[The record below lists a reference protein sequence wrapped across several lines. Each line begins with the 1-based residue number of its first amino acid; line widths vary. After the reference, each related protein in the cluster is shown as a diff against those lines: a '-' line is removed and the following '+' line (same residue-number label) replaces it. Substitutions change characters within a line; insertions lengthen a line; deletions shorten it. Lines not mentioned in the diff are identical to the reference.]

1 MASSDGDK
9 DQRRPDPKALLE
21 LAANEKR
28 GRLKVFLG
36 MAPGVGKTYA
46 MLSAAHAQKVEG
58 RDVVV
63 GVIET
68 HGRSETAVLLDG
80 LEVLPRKPVTYQG
93 HVLMEF
99 DLEAALARRPG
110 LLLVDEFAHTNAPGG
125 LHTKRFRDVEELL
138 WSGID
143 VWTTLNIQHLES
155 LTDVV
160 ERITGVTVRETVPDK
175 VLLKAD
181 EIVVVDL
188 TPADLIQRLR
198 EGKVYLPEN
207 ARRAIDQFFKPAN
220 LTALRELALRH
231 TADRVDVQMLE
242 QLRQQ
247 GIEGPWPT
255 AERLLV
261 CVGGSELSETVVRT
275 GARLAAGLKSEW
287 VAVHLKAAS
296 ADGLERNVKRR
307 IDKSLR
313 LAERLGGKPVRLT
326 ATDLVAEVLGYA
338 KRNNITQ
345 IVIGRSSAG
354 LWSRLRRRTLPEQI
368 LAAARGFAVTV
379 VTPAAE
385 KTETVAWRWPVPHV
399 ALSGTGAAAGAV
411 ALAVAAGHWL
421 EKHVALPNLSM
432 IFLLA
437 VMSCALSF
445 GVWSALIASALSFL
459 AYNFFFI
466 DPRYTFTVAEPHEL
480 FALIIFLAVAV
491 VTGWMAGRLK
501 EQSQAIAERAVA
513 TQSLYEFSRTLAGA
527 ATLDHVLWL
536 LANQLAALA
545 KGTSIILMKRGDE
558 LRIEGGWPPEDTL
571 STSDWAAARWAFEH
585 KEPAGRGTATMP
597 TARFQFRNM
606 ESTKGPIG
614 VVGVAPDEDEA
625 EPSNSS
631 EAVQHALIDQAALAV
646 ERTMLVEE
654 AAQAEKARENDKL
667 RAELLSS
674 LSHDLRTPLS
684 SIIGSVTS
692 LRSFGDKMPA
702 SDRADLL
709 ATIDEEAGRLSR
721 FVSNL
726 LDMTR
731 LESGAVKLRSDPV
744 AVAEVI
750 RDTCAR
756 ASRTL
761 PKLKTELRL
770 ADALPN
776 VPGDATLLGQV
787 LFNLLDN
794 AQKYSD
800 AGSRTEVS
808 AARSG
813 GSVRIAVTDEG
824 IGIPKDALEK
834 VFEKFYRVEGSDGR
848 VAGTGLGLSI
858 CAAVIKAMNGTIRA
872 ESPVRHGKGT
882 RIIIELPTTDA
893 GATLR
898 TSATEARQ
906 A

>member
-1 MASSDGDK
+1 MAATDGETDK
-9 DQRRPDPKALLE
+9 RRPDPKALLE
-21 LAANEKR
+21 LAAKEKR
-28 GRLKVFLG
+28 GKLKVFLG

-46 MLSAAHAQKVEG
+46 MLSAAHAQKAEG

-68 HGRSETAVLLDG
+68 HGRSETAALLDG
-80 LEVLPRKPVTYQG
+80 LEVLARKPVTYQG

-99 DLEAALARRPG
+99 DLAAALTRRPG

-138 WSGID
+138 WSGVD

-275 GARLAAGLKSEW
+275 GARLAAGLKSDW
-287 VAVHLKAAS
+287 VALHLKAAD
-296 ADGLERNVKRR
+296 AQGPERNAKRR
-307 IDKSLR
+307 IDKALR
-313 LAERLGGKPVRLT
+313 LAERLGGKPVRL
-326 ATDLVAEVLGYA
+326 AGKDLVAEILGYA

-345 IVIGRSSAG
+345 IVIGCTSAG
-354 LWSRLRRRTLPEQI
+354 PWSRLRRRTLPDQI
-368 LAAARGFAVTV
+368 LAAAKGFAVTI
-379 VTPAAE
+379 VTPASE
-385 KTETVAWRWPVPHV
+385 KSEALAWQWPVPHV
-399 ALSGTGAAAGAV
+399 ALTGTGAAVGAV

-480 FALIIFLAVAV
+480 FALMIFLAVAA

-501 EQSQAIAERAVA
+501 EQSQAIGERAVA
-513 TQSLYEFSRTLAGA
+513 TQSLYEFARTLAGA
-527 ATLDHVLWL
+527 AKLDHVLWL
-536 LANQLAALA
+536 LASQLAALA

-614 VVGVAPDEDEA
+614 VVGIAPDEAAQELSIA
-625 EPSNSS
+625 S
-631 EAVQHALIDQAALAV
+631 EAVQQALIDQAALAV

-654 AAQAEKARENDKL
+654 AAQAETARENEKL
-667 RAELLSS
+667 RAALLSS

-692 LRSFGDKMPA
+692 LRGFGDKLA
-702 SDRADLL
+702 ADDRADLL
-709 ATIDEEAGRLSR
+709 ATIEEEAGRLSR

-744 AVAEVI
+744 DVADLA
-750 RDTCAR
+750 RDVCAR
-756 ASRTL
+756 AAHTL
-761 PKLKTELRL
+761 PKLKIELRI
-770 ADALPN
+770 AEALPL
-776 VPGDATLLGQV
+776 VSGDATLLGQV
-787 LFNLLDN
+787 MFNLLDN
-794 AQKYSD
+794 AQKYSETC
-800 AGSRTEVS
+800 SHTEVA
-808 AARSG
+808 AARCG
-813 GSVRIAVTDEG
+813 ENVRITVTDQG
-824 IGIPKDALEK
+824 IGIPRDSLEK

-848 VAGTGLGLSI
+848 AAGTGLGLSI
-858 CAAVIKAMNGTIRA
+858 CAAIVKAMNGTIRA
-872 ESPVRHGKGT
+872 ESPVRNGKGT
-882 RIIIELPTTDA
+882 RIIIELPIA
-893 GATLR
+893 
-898 TSATEARQ
+898 EASTAPIQ
-906 A
+906 SVK